1 LGSSWTA
8 DSTFGLGDDDASDD
22 GIVRAN
28 TPWVAGNGEVE
39 DFVWGFGPTAVSL
52 QTLNVPPSNTYIIWL
67 MIGVLLLAFS
77 TYLLIRRKRTI

>member
-1 LGSSWTA
+1 MTDRAYRNATANAFSSAFTACLEAGSRAA
-8 DSTFGLGDDDASDD
+8 D
-22 GIVRAN
+22 
-28 TPWVAGNGEVE
+28 
-39 DFVWGFGPTAVSL
+39 WGSPTAVSL